1 MKKFSNENILTKN
14 FWYLNILDN
23 NSINF
28 LKKEHEKKNKKI
40 NKNLELQKRLDLFEF
55 PMIGIL
61 SML

>member
-1 MKKFSNENILTKN
+1 MKKFSNENILTIN

-28 LKKEHEKKNKKI
+28 LKKEYVKKNKKI
-40 NKNLELQKRLDLFEF
+40 NKILELQKRLDLFEF

>member
-1 MKKFSNENILTKN
+1 MKKFSNENILIKN

-28 LKKEHEKKNKKI
+28 LKNENNKKTKKI

>member
-28 LKKEHEKKNKKI
+28 LKKEHVKKNKKI
-40 NKNLELQKRLDLFEF
+40 NKILELQKRLDLFEF

-61 SML
+61 SMF

>member
-1 MKKFSNENILTKN
+1 MKKFSNENILTIN

-28 LKKEHEKKNKKI
+28 LKKEYVTKNKKI
-40 NKNLELQKRLDLFEF
+40 NKILELQKRLDLFEF

>member
-28 LKKEHEKKNKKI
+28 LKKEHEKKTKKI

>member
-1 MKKFSNENILTKN
+1 MKKFSNENILTIN

-28 LKKEHEKKNKKI
+28 LKKEHVKKNKKI
-40 NKNLELQKRLDLFEF
+40 NKILELQKRLDLFEF

-61 SML
+61 SMF